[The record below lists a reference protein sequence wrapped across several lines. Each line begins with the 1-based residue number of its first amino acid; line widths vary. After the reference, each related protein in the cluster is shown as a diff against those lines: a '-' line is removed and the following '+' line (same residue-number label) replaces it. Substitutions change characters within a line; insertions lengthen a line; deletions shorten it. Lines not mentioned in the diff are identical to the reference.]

1 MPLPLKRGGG
11 VITMPEIQEPGSGY
25 RIDEV
30 AQGTGRTVPPG
41 AHASVGDEH
50 FLVVRRWPGKE

>member
-1 MPLPLKRGGG
+1 
-11 VITMPEIQEPGSGY
+11 MPEIQEPGSGY